1 MGGMSSR
8 SRRWM
13 CICVLLALRSPGLS
27 AQKAPNPAN
36 PVVVLQTNV
45 GDITI
50 ELFKDAAPRTVEN
63 FLGYVNSGFYA
74 GTIFH
79 RVIPDFMIQGG
90 GFTPQMRQK
99 PTRPPIKNEA
109 SISLRNERGTVAAA
123 RLATVDS
130 ATAQFFINTS
140 QNSSLDHKSI
150 RPDEYGYAVF
160 GRVIDGMD
168 VVDKI
173 GRVKTDGKD
182 VPRSLI
188 MITRV
193 YVKETP

>member
-1 MGGMSSR
+1 MDVRCRTWLGM
-8 SRRWM
+8 
-13 CICVLLALRSPGLS
+13 CLCAVFILPTAYLAG
-27 AQKAPNPAN
+27 QKEPN
-36 PVVVLQTNV
+36 PVVMVQTNM

-50 ELFKDAAPRTVEN
+50 ELFKDKAPKTVEN
-63 FLGYVNSGFYA
+63 FLGYVRSGFYA

-79 RVIPDFMIQGG
+79 RVVRGFMVQGG

-109 SISLRNERGTVAAA
+109 TQFLPNERGTVAAA
-123 RLATVDS
+123 RLAAVDS

-140 QNSSLDHKSI
+140 RNTALDHKSI
-150 RPDEYGYAVF
+150 RPDEFGYAVF

-168 VVDKI
+168 VVDRI
-173 GRVKTDGKD
+173 EQVKTNNKD
-182 VPRSLI
+182 VPQSLV

-193 YVKETP
+193 VVKEPQ

>member
-1 MGGMSSR
+1 M
-8 SRRWM
+8 
-13 CICVLLALRSPGLS
+13 
-27 AQKAPNPAN
+27 
-36 PVVVLQTNV
+36 VVIQTNV

-50 ELFKDAAPRTVEN
+50 ELFSDRAPKTVEN
-63 FLGYVNSGFYA
+63 FLAYANSGFYG

-79 RVIPDFMIQGG
+79 RVVRGFMIQGG

-99 PTRPPIKNEA
+99 QTRAPIKNEA
-109 SISLRNERGTVAAA
+109 SQFLKNERGTVAAA
-123 RLATVDS
+123 RLAAVDS

-140 QNSSLDHKSI
+140 QNAALDHKSI

-173 GRVKTDGKD
+173 EHVKTNARD
-182 VPRSLI
+182 VPQSLM

-193 YVKETP
+193 YVKEPQ